1 MPCGCTIDLTRPLVL
16 SRGWAVLTDREIL
29 AIAFG
34 PLTNASDSW
43 AELVSPRPLTDDV
56 IPQSQSRERP

>member
-1 MPCGCTIDLTRPLVL
+1 MPCGCTIDLARSLVL
-16 SRGWAVLTDREIL
+16 SRGWAVLTDRELL

-34 PLTNASDSW
+34 LFTNASDSW

-56 IPQSQSRERP
+56 IP

>member
-1 MPCGCTIDLTRPLVL
+1 MPCGCTIDLARSLVL
-16 SRGWAVLTDREIL
+16 SRGWAVLTDRELL

-56 IPQSQSRERP
+56 IP